1 MSSRQILFIAL
12 MLVGIAS
19 TDAQVSKRQQLRK
32 GNKLYE
38 KSDFGAA
45 EASYRSLL
53 QQDSLSTYAN
63 FAIGN
68 TLYKQGKGQE
78 ARSYY
83 EQAAKQADLPK
94 DKEAQ
99 IWHNLGNISMQE
111 KQYAKA
117 IEAYEQSLILNPSDD
132 ETRYNLVLAQKL
144 LQQEQQQN
152 KNDQQQS
159 QDDQQNKQDQNKDQ
173 QQNQEQNKDKQK
185 QDQQKNQ
192 QKPQEQKPDKQNP
205 EAKNP
210 AEPQAGE
217 GKMSRQQAEQILDAY
232 KQNDDKTR
240 QRVEQM
246 QREGEEKRNHKVKRK
261 W

>member
-1 MSSRQILFIAL
+1 MSSKQILLLAL
-12 MLVGIAS
+12 MLMGMGSVE
-19 TDAQVSKRQQLRK
+19 AQVRQRQLLHK
-32 GNKLYE
+32 GNKNYE
-38 KSDFGAA
+38 KSDFVAA
-45 EASYRSLL
+45 ETSYRSLL
-53 QQDSLSTYAN
+53 QQDSLSIYAN
-63 FAIGN
+63 FAMGN

-83 EQAAKQADLPK
+83 EQAAKKTDLPK
-94 DKEAQ
+94 DKQAE

-132 ETRYNLVLAQKL
+132 ATRYNLVLAQKL
-144 LQQEQQQN
+144 LQKEQQQKPEQQQN
-152 KNDQQQS
+152 PNDQQQK
-159 QDDQQNKQDQNKDQ
+159 QDQDKDQRQNQDQNKDNQ
-173 QQNQEQNKDKQK
+173 QQDK
-185 QDQQKNQ
+185 QKNQ
-192 QKPQEQKPDKQNP
+192 QKEQDQQQKKENP

-210 AEPQAGE
+210 ANPQEGE

-246 QREGEEKRNHKVKRK
+246 QREVEQKRNNKVKRK